1 MMSYFFG
8 DTHALVAET
17 HHRVQLIFY
26 MVLTLILCTCV
37 ILLVHIR
44 AVLSFQSYMLVKGK
58 LVEEFPQSKR
68 ERL

>member
-26 MVLTLILCTCV
+26 MTLTLILCTCV
-37 ILLVHIR
+37 MLLIHIR
-44 AVLSFQSYMLVKGK
+44 AVLSLQECVIVRGK
-58 LVEEFPQSKR
+58 LVEVPTKR
-68 ERL
+68 DRE